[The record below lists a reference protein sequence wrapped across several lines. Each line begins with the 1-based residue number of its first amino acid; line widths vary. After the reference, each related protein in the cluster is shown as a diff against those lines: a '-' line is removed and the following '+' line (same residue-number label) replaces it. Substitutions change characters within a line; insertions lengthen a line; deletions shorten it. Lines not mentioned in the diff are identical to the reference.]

1 MESLRQ
7 KKVDGIRR
15 FLDYIWKKYDTDES
29 GFIEADETKQ
39 MLEDVTGQNETMS
52 KQDVATFLKSV
63 TSSES
68 ITKSELYDFICG
80 GIKMS
85 KPLRLEYRRRSKMH
99 QLIVEFFDGI
109 DRQRIAFDNDG
120 KHQEIDGMAKKS
132 VEQKT
137 THSGE
142 GGVAKEKEDGNGNEK
157 PSLEPVTSSK
167 FQVGAIVRVTSF
179 NWNGIYVG
187 HIGRVND
194 GAATYQVSFE
204 DNTVDEAVEEENIL
218 EYVEKWE
225 VGDKVVVILPEWDD
239 NFIGEITESNNAI
252 DYKKQRYTIYF
263 DNDDTIEH
271 DVTYHCIISKIS

>member
-1 MESLRQ
+1 
-7 KKVDGIRR
+7 
-15 FLDYIWKKYDTDES
+15 
-29 GFIEADETKQ
+29 

-120 KHQEIDGMAKKS
+120 KHQEINDMAKKS

-137 THSGE
+137 THAGE

-204 DNTVDEAVEEENIL
+204 DNTVDVAVEEENIL
-218 EYVEKWE
+218 
-225 VGDKVVVILPEWDD
+225 
-239 NFIGEITESNNAI
+239 
-252 DYKKQRYTIYF
+252 
-263 DNDDTIEH
+263 
-271 DVTYHCIISKIS
+271 

>member
-1 MESLRQ
+1 
-7 KKVDGIRR
+7 
-15 FLDYIWKKYDTDES
+15 
-29 GFIEADETKQ
+29 
-39 MLEDVTGQNETMS
+39 
-52 KQDVATFLKSV
+52 
-63 TSSES
+63 
-68 ITKSELYDFICG
+68 
-80 GIKMS
+80 
-85 KPLRLEYRRRSKMH
+85 MH

-120 KHQEIDGMAKKS
+120 KHQEINDMAKKS

-225 VGDKVVVILPEWDD
+225 VGDKVVVILDEWDD

-252 DYKKQRYTIYF
+252 DYRKQRYTIYF